1 MHPSLQVF
9 SALELAGSAFDT
21 PWLRLAVAVTTAVAV
36 HSAVSSYQES
46 NPTQLKRQL
55 SPAKS
60 LSDALADQAAA
71 AVMKA
76 AGLDNPNKQQQKQQ
90 QREVQMERQ
99 RTRAMAGALPG
110 AAVAAVGFPPTTTSS
125 SSSSS
130 SDGGFK
136 LGSMFS
142 AFSSAGAGGSGPA
155 LGGSVIPKA
164 LGAAGALLLL
174 GQVRRADMLGLQVL
188 FSRFCGRVQF

>member
-1 MHPSLQVF
+1 
-9 SALELAGSAFDT
+9 
-21 PWLRLAVAVTTAVAV
+21 
-36 HSAVSSYQES
+36 
-46 NPTQLKRQL
+46 
-55 SPAKS
+55 
-60 LSDALADQAAA
+60 
-71 AVMKA
+71 MKA

-99 RTRAMAGALPG
+99 MTLAMAGALPG
-110 AAVAAVGFPPTTTSS
+110 AAVAAVGFPPTTTT

-142 AFSSAGAGGSGPA
+142 AFSSAGAAGSGPA

-164 LGAAGALLLL
+164 LGAGGALLLL
-174 GQVRRADMLGLQVL
+174 GQV
-188 FSRFCGRVQF
+188 